1 MNLILKIQ
9 KFKSPQISESDGCSD
24 TRIVIK
30 TEGFGTREYLIGH
43 QNMSLRPVY
52 LLRE

>member
-9 KFKSPQISESDGCSD
+9 KLKSPQISESDGCSD

-30 TEGFGTREYLIGH
+30 TEGFGTKHRLFFTTALTNRGLQENI
-43 QNMSLRPVY
+43 
-52 LLRE
+52 